1 MATELLNCDA
11 PDARAQSIKRA
22 AQLLKAGRIVAL
34 PTETVYGLAVVAG
47 NPDAETLL
55 RETRGRADDKPFTVA
70 LSSPVVASRFVE
82 VVPPMARRLMSRC
95 WPGPLTIVFEN
106 PDGRTVGL
114 RQPDCDLALRA
125 IERAGGA
132 VLLPSANRPGEP
144 PARSAKEVLDVFDGK
159 IDAVLDGGTVPTR
172 LREDASPG
180 QVGLASTV
188 VRLTPKGYEVLRK
201 GALSEGLLRR
211 AANLVVLFICSGN
224 SCRSPIAEALCRKL
238 LAERL
243 DVPAVALDEHG
254 YTVMSAGSAG
264 GFAAP
269 ASAKAVEVMR
279 QIGVDIT
286 DHLSQT
292 VTPEML
298 RRADRVFVMT
308 PEQMEQALRLAP
320 DAKGRVALLDPK
332 GRPVADPHGGD
343 LEIYRRCAY
352 VIQRALEKRI
362 KEL

>member
-1 MATELLNCDA
+1 MSTELLNCDT

-55 RETRGRADDKPFTVA
+55 RETRGRDDDKPFTVA
-70 LSSPVVASRFVE
+70 VSSAVVAARFVE

-114 RQPDCDLALRA
+114 RLPDSDLALRT

-159 IDAVLDGGTVPTR
+159 IDAVLDGGTVPIG
-172 LREDASPG
+172 E
-180 QVGLASTV
+180 ASTV
-188 VRLTPKGYEVLRK
+188 VRLTPKGYEVIRK

-224 SCRSPIAEALCRKL
+224 SCRSPIAEALCRKM

-243 DVPAVALDEHG
+243 DVPADALDEHG